1 MRYDEKVTQ
10 NQTKRHNKRLVLRTI
25 FETAETSRA
34 DVARETGLTRA
45 TVSSA
50 VAELMEE
57 GLVAEL
63 GLAPSGGGKPPTK
76 LHVQP
81 DGRHLIGVDLSSDI
95 LQASIYNLQGQA
107 VRRASLPLT
116 AANGDEAL
124 THVYQLLDQLIE
136 QAHAPLLGIGLGTP
150 GVIDAERGVIHTA
163 VNLNWHDLPLRDL
176 LQTRYH
182 LPIHIVNDSQAA
194 ALAEYTYGYG
204 RQESDLAVVK
214 AGRGIS
220 AGLIL
225 DGQLYHGRLR
235 SGASEIGHVRIVE
248 EYGEICTCGRVG
260 CLETVAS
267 NRAILH
273 MARHIAQT
281 NPQSTLYAFRHNL
294 DALDLAAVWQAY
306 QVGDTTLYPIT
317 HQVGRALGRAIT
329 HLVASLNLPLVVLA
343 GDVVHMGA
351 PLQQLIQEEVH
362 GRLLPTLAAQTRLE
376 LSHIGPENVLLGA
389 AALLLTHELGVV

>member
-81 DGRHLIGVDLSSDI
+81 DGRHLIGVDLSSDT

-107 VRRASLPLT
+107 VRRANLPLT
-116 AANGDEAL
+116 AANGDETLAQ
-124 THVYQLLDQLIE
+124 VYALLDQLVGHSTI
-136 QAHAPLLGIGLGTP
+136 PLLGIGVGTP

-176 LQTRYH
+176 LHGRYH
-182 LPIHIVNDSQAA
+182 LPTHIVNDSQAA

-204 RQESDLAVVK
+204 RQETDLAVVK

-220 AGLIL
+220 AGLVL
-225 DGQLYHGRLR
+225 DGQLYQGRLR
-235 SGASEIGHVRIVE
+235 SGASEIGHVRVVE

-281 NPQSTLYAFRHNL
+281 NHLSTLYRFRNNL
-294 DALDLAAVWQAY
+294 DALDLEAVWQAY
-306 QVGDTTLYPIT
+306 QVDDVSLRPIT
-317 HQVGRALGRAIT
+317 QQVGRALGRAIT

-343 GDVVHMGA
+343 GDVVHMGEA
-351 PLQQLIQEEVH
+351 LQHIIQQEVH
-362 GRLLPTLAAQTRLE
+362 GRLLPALASHTRLE
-376 LSHIGPENVLLGA
+376 LSHIGPENVMLGA